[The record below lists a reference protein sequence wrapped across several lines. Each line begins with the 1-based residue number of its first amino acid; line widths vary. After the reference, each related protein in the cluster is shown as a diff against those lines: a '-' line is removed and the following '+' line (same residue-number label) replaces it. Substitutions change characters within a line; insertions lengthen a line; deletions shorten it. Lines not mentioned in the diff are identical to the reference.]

1 MRIRNCGP
9 FEKSYGRSKNNYFV
23 RCVVR
28 RVIEIQVKKVILN
41 LKVILNA
48 TFRTGPSKLRYS
60 ERSRLRITFSTLVL
74 SKHFFRS
81 SNEIAAIV
89 RKVLLLLIIIT
100 PCKTGLKA
108 CYTRGYY
115 RFSYFSAAREML

>member
-41 LKVILNA
+41 LQGYLNP
-48 TFRTGPSKLRYS
+48 TFRTGPSKLGYS

-74 SKHFFRS
+74 SKHFFDRPMKSRRS
-81 SNEIAAIV
+81 AQMLE
-89 RKVLLLLIIIT
+89 KVE
-100 PCKTGLKA
+100 KFNGTG
-108 CYTRGYY
+108 TRGVQQ
-115 RFSYFSAAREML
+115 A